1 MSDPTIYFIRHG
13 ETEWNRLGRLQG
25 QMDIPINPA
34 GRGQAKRNG
43 GVLAEVLDAA
53 DGIDFVAS
61 PLTRT
66 RQTMEILR
74 AVIGL
79 DERGYRTDDRLVEI
93 RFGVWEGLSW
103 VDLKRDQRAAVRA
116 RRADPF
122 NYVVPGGESYAMV
135 TKRVL
140 DWLGDVERDTVVVA
154 HGGIMRCLRGHVL
167 AVDQRDIP
175 KLDVPQD
182 RVMVIAGGKIS
193 WL

>member
-66 RQTMEILR
+66 RQTNAATAPMTVWSR
-74 AVIGL
+74 SASASG
-79 DERGYRTDDRLVEI
+79 RG
-93 RFGVWEGLSW
+93 
-103 VDLKRDQRAAVRA
+103 
-116 RRADPF
+116 
-122 NYVVPGGESYAMV
+122 
-135 TKRVL
+135 
-140 DWLGDVERDTVVVA
+140 
-154 HGGIMRCLRGHVL
+154 
-167 AVDQRDIP
+167 
-175 KLDVPQD
+175 
-182 RVMVIAGGKIS
+182 
-193 WL
+193 

>member
-1 MSDPTIYFIRHG
+1 M
-13 ETEWNRLGRLQG
+13 
-25 QMDIPINPA
+25 
-34 GRGQAKRNG
+34 
-43 GVLAEVLDAA
+43 
-53 DGIDFVAS
+53 
-61 PLTRT
+61 
-66 RQTMEILR
+66 
-74 AVIGL
+74 
-79 DERGYRTDDRLVEI
+79 
-93 RFGVWEGLSW
+93 
-103 VDLKRDQRAAVRA
+103 KRDQRAAVRA